1 MSSDIFTFPGDG
13 LPKSPITEE
22 QIDRLHSKNFR
33 DLESRLSDA
42 EIMAVIAMEM
52 VERAIEGRELKHEKA
67 MFAVFEVA
75 RRLKKLQADYMA
87 AWHGEI
93 ELDSD

>member
-1 MSSDIFTFPGDG
+1 
-13 LPKSPITEE
+13 
-22 QIDRLHSKNFR
+22 
-33 DLESRLSDA
+33 
-42 EIMAVIAMEM
+42 MAVIAMEM

-75 RRLKKLQADYMA
+75 RRLKKLKADYMA

-93 ELDSD
+93 ELDSE

>member
-1 MSSDIFTFPGDG
+1 MSADIFTFPGDG

-22 QIDRLHSKNFR
+22 QIERRHSKNFR

-67 MFAVFEVA
+67 MFAVLEVA